1 MCIIDTLSFVHF
13 HCCVHCSSEAVKTN
27 LDAYIT
33 NARAMIQNDENLCL
47 LCVQC
52 FEVYCVI

>member
-1 MCIIDTLSFVHF
+1 MCIIDTLSLFISIV
-13 HCCVHCSSEAVKTN
+13 VYIVVLRAVKTN

-33 NARAMIQNDENLCL
+33 NARAIIQNDENLCL